1 MSAPLLEGAD
11 DAGRKDGFTGPPAE
25 GVRPGCS
32 CEKGSQSMAI
42 ARSTSGQEAPRKRL
56 PGPVIAA
63 GRWFRRS
70 GIAAQLVALV
80 VLVAI
85 FTIGTGGN
93 YLSLANIQTILSLA
107 AIPAIF
113 AIGLHP
119 TIVLGGIDL
128 SLQGVASLCAVFVG
142 VLLKN
147 QFNSNDV
154 GLWIIPIS
162 MAIGAVAGLVNGL
175 LNTGLRIPSFIST
188 LGMSWILY
196 GLAVFVGKA
205 VNVQIQDTRLERFA
219 SATLGG
225 VPLIAVL
232 AVAFTMVVQVLE
244 DRTRFGRYMY
254 AIGGDEVI
262 AKQAGIHVAGTKVA
276 VFTIAGII
284 YGFASLLLA
293 CRLGVATSR
302 MGLTLVFPTVTAV
315 AVGGVAL
322 TGGIGGAKNAA
333 LGALIVTALN
343 DGLVLMHV
351 SPYIQQAVNGVVLLV
366 AVAFTIDR
374 RKLGFIK

>member
-1 MSAPLLEGAD
+1 MTTVKARLGRLTLL
-11 DAGRKDGFTGPPAE
+11 
-25 GVRPGCS
+25 
-32 CEKGSQSMAI
+32 
-42 ARSTSGQEAPRKRL
+42 RKRF
-56 PGPVIAA
+56 PGPVVAA
-63 GRWFRRS
+63 GAWFGRS
-70 GIAAQLVALV
+70 GVAAQILTLVIV
-80 VLVAI
+80 VGV
-85 FTIGTGGN
+85 FSIGTRGK
-93 YLSLANIQTILSLA
+93 YLSWANIQVILSLA

-128 SLQGVASLCAVFVG
+128 SIQGVASLCAVFVG
-142 VLLKN
+142 LLLKN
-147 QFNSNDV
+147 QFNPNDV

-162 MAIGAVAGLVNGL
+162 MVIGGAAGVISGL
-175 LNTGLRIPSFIST
+175 LNVGLRIPSFIAT

-196 GLAVFVGKA
+196 GMAVFFGKA
-205 VNVQIQDTRLERFA
+205 VNVQILDTRIEKFA
-219 SATLGG
+219 SATLFG
-225 VPLIAVL
+225 VPQIAILAVL
-232 AVAFTMVVQVLE
+232 FAAIVQVVQ

-262 AKQAGIHVAGTKVA
+262 AKQAGVNIDRTKII

-284 YGFASLLLA
+284 YGLGSLLLA

-302 MGLTLVFPTVTAV
+302 MGLSLLFPTVTAV

-351 SPYIQQAVNGVVLLV
+351 SPYIQQAVNGVVLIA
-366 AVAFTIDR
+366 AVALTIDR
-374 RKLGFIK
+374 KKLGFIK

>member
-1 MSAPLLEGAD
+1 
-11 DAGRKDGFTGPPAE
+11 
-25 GVRPGCS
+25 V
-32 CEKGSQSMAI
+32 
-42 ARSTSGQEAPRKRL
+42 
-56 PGPVIAA
+56 VAA
-63 GRWFRRS
+63 GVWFRRS
-70 GIAAQLVALV
+70 GVAAQILTLVIV
-80 VLVAI
+80 VGVFA
-85 FTIGTGGN
+85 IGTRGK
-93 YLSLANIQTILSLA
+93 YLSWANIQVILSLA

-128 SLQGVASLCAVFVG
+128 SIQGVASLCAVFVG

-162 MAIGAVAGLVNGL
+162 MAIGGAAGVVCGV
-175 LNTGLRIPSFIST
+175 LNTGLRIPSFIAT

-196 GLAVFVGKA
+196 GMAVYVGRA
-205 VNVQIQDTRLERFA
+205 VNVQILDTRIEKFA
-219 SATLGG
+219 SATLFG
-225 VPLIAVL
+225 VPQIAILAVL
-232 AVAFTMVVQVLE
+232 FAAIVQVVE

-262 AKQAGIHVAGTKVA
+262 AKQAGVNVDRTKIA

-284 YGFASLLLA
+284 YGLGSLLLA

-302 MGLTLVFPTVTAV
+302 MGLTLLFPTVTAV

-351 SPYIQQAVNGVVLLV
+351 SPYIQQAVNGVVLIA
-366 AVAFTIDR
+366 AVALTIDR
-374 RKLGFIK
+374 KKLGFIK